1 MLPEVLAGVRG
12 YVGHYAA
19 SPILHL
25 DAAAQF
31 HCSGPAAGDVDF
43 FIALEGTSGSTHADG
58 SIINAVDPTDA
69 GETVVLYGTGLGRTE
84 PAAIPG
90 QINLVPGA
98 DPTCGLWSYAELNW
112 AQVNVRLPRLPQ
124 TRKWD

>member
-1 MLPEVLAGVRG
+1 
-12 YVGHYAA
+12 
-19 SPILHL
+19 
-25 DAAAQF
+25 
-31 HCSGPAAGDVDF
+31 VDF